1 MCPLLTHALSNCCGD
16 LYCSFITRTQP
27 HDAQVADGA
36 PIEAVLTLGFYDA
49 AECTVSGLTLADYTS
64 AFDAC
69 CTQPSM
75 AVVSDLLRELVS
87 ESD

>member
-1 MCPLLTHALSNCCGD
+1 MCTLQLLRRLFCLLTK
-16 LYCSFITRTQP
+16 LYLYNQSQP

-64 AFDAC
+64 SFDAC
-69 CTQPSM
+69 STQPSM
-75 AVVSDLLRELVS
+75 TVISDLLRELVS
-87 ESD
+87 ESDS